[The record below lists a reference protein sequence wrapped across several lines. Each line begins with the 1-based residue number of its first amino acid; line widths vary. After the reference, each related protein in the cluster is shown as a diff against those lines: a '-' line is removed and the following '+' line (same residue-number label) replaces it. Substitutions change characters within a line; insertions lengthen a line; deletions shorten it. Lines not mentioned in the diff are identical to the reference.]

1 MSGYENGEC
10 RIELMASKAIQQ
22 LEERM
27 ADLQPGSLR
36 HQTLEAAKRFKTSW
50 IELGRVLWTVY
61 REKKFREW
69 GYLTFEAY
77 CAKEVGIRAATA
89 KKLLHS
95 YYFLEKEEPS
105 TLKRLTEAAPPS
117 LPSVDSVNL
126 LRLLKNRDEV
136 PAADY
141 QKVRS
146 YVLEKGKEA
155 PEVRKEVQAL
165 LQDKSADPEAVQE
178 ARTKSTVRRM
188 IGTLRALRQQ
198 LTGVELVPKKL
209 LDEVEGLTKKLEG
222 LL

>member
-1 MSGYENGEC
+1 
-10 RIELMASKAIQQ
+10 
-22 LEERM
+22 M

-36 HQTLEAAKRFKTSW
+36 HQTLEAAKRFKASW
-50 IELGRVLWTVY
+50 IDLGRMLWTVY

-77 CAKEVGIRAATA
+77 CAKEIGIRAATA

-105 TLKRLTEAAPPS
+105 TLKRLTEAAPAS
-117 LPSVDSVNL
+117 LPSADSVNL
-126 LRLLKNRDEV
+126 LRLLKNREEV

-141 QKVRS
+141 QRMRS

-178 ARTKSTVRRM
+178 ARTKSAVRRM
-188 IGTLRALRQQ
+188 IGTLRSIRQQ
-198 LTGVELVPKKL
+198 LVGGDLVPKKL
-209 LDEVEGLTKKLEG
+209 LTEMESLIGKLEEH
-222 LL
+222 L

>member
-1 MSGYENGEC
+1 
-10 RIELMASKAIQQ
+10 MASKAIQQ
-22 LEERM
+22 LEDRM

-36 HQTLEAAKRFKTSW
+36 HETLEAAKRFKVSW
-50 IELGRVLWTVY
+50 IELGRALWTVY

-69 GYLTFEAY
+69 GYLTFDAY
-77 CAKEVGIRAATA
+77 CAKEVGIRGATA
-89 KKLLHS
+89 KKLLQS

-105 TLKRLTEAAPPS
+105 TLKRLAEIAPPS
-117 LPSVDSVNL
+117 LPSADSVNL
-126 LRLLKNRDEV
+126 LRLLKNRQEV

-178 ARTKSTVRRM
+178 ARTKSAVRRM
-188 IGTLRALRQQ
+188 IGTLRSLRDQ
-198 LTGVELVPKKL
+198 LSGADLVPKKL
-209 LDEVEGLTKKLEG
+209 LDEVAGLAKKLEG

>member
-1 MSGYENGEC
+1 MES
-10 RIELMASKAIQQ
+10 RAIQK

-36 HQTLEAAKRFKTSW
+36 HQTLEAAKRFKSSW
-50 IELGRVLWTVY
+50 IELGRMLWTVY

-77 CAKEVGIRAATA
+77 CAKEVGIRAPTA

-105 TLKRLTEAAPPS
+105 TLKRLASSDSGPAPVQVPS
-117 LPSVDSVNL
+117 ADSVNL
-126 LRLLKNRDEV
+126 LRLLKNRQEV
-136 PAADY
+136 PAEDY
-141 QKVRS
+141 QKVRG

-155 PEVRKEVQAL
+155 QEVRREVQSL
-165 LQDKSADPEAVQE
+165 LEDNRADPEQVQQ
-178 ARTKSTVRRM
+178 ARAKSAVRRM
-188 IGTLRALRQQ
+188 IGTLKALRRQ
-198 LTGVELVPKKL
+198 LSGGELVPKKIL
-209 LDEVEGLTKKLEG
+209 VEVDGLAKKLEG

>member
-1 MSGYENGEC
+1 
-10 RIELMASKAIQQ
+10 MANKAIQQ

-27 ADLQPGSLR
+27 ADLSPGSLR
-36 HQTLEAAKRFKTSW
+36 HETLEAAKRFKTSW
-50 IELGRVLWTVY
+50 IDLGRALWTVV

-77 CAKEVGIRAATA
+77 CAKEIGIRAATG
-89 KKLLHS
+89 KKLLQS

-105 TLKRLTEAAPPS
+105 MLKRLTESAPAS
-117 LPSVDSVNL
+117 LPSADAVNI
-126 LRLLKNRDEV
+126 LRLLKNREEV
-136 PAADY
+136 PAEDY

-155 PEVRKEVQAL
+155 PEIRKEVRTIL
-165 LQDKSADPEAVQE
+165 EEKSAGADPEAVQE
-178 ARTKSTVRRM
+178 ARTKSAVRRM

-198 LTGVELVPKKL
+198 LIGADLVPKKI
-209 LDEVEGLTKKLEG
+209 LDEAEGLAKKLES

>member
-1 MSGYENGEC
+1 
-10 RIELMASKAIQQ
+10 MASKAIQQ

-178 ARTKSTVRRM
+178 ARTKSAVRRM
-188 IGTLRALRQQ
+188 IGTLRSIRQQ
-198 LTGVELVPKKL
+198 LVGGDLVPKKL
-209 LDEVEGLTKKLEG
+209 LTEMESLIGKLEEH
-222 LL
+222 L

>member
-1 MSGYENGEC
+1 
-10 RIELMASKAIQQ
+10 MASKAIQQ
-22 LEERM
+22 LEDRM

-36 HQTLEAAKRFKTSW
+36 RETLEAAKRFKASW
-50 IELGRVLWTVY
+50 IELGRMLWTVY

-69 GYLTFEAY
+69 GYLTFDAY

-89 KKLLHS
+89 KKLLQS

-105 TLKRLTEAAPPS
+105 LLKRLTSDPESGPTPAA
-117 LPSVDSVNL
+117 LPSADSVNL
-126 LRLLKNRDEV
+126 LRLLKNREEV

-155 PEVRKEVQAL
+155 PEVRREVQAL

-188 IGTLRALRQQ
+188 IGTLRALRHQ
-198 LTGVELVPKKL
+198 LTGTELVPKKL
-209 LDEVEGLTKKLEG
+209 LDEFEGLTKKLEG

>member
-1 MSGYENGEC
+1 ME
-10 RIELMASKAIQQ
+10 SKAVQR

-27 ADLQPGSLR
+27 SDLEPGSLR
-36 HQTLEAAKRFKTSW
+36 HETLQAAKRFKVSW
-50 IELGRVLWTVY
+50 VELGRMLWTVY

-77 CAKEVGIRAATA
+77 CAKEVGIKAPTA

-105 TLKRLTEAAPPS
+105 TLKRLTSEQPPAAPSQVPS
-117 LPSVDSVNL
+117 AESVNL

-146 YVLEKGKEA
+146 YVLEKGKE
-155 PEVRKEVQAL
+155 PQEVRREVQTL
-165 LQDKSADPEAVQE
+165 LQENRKVDTEEVEQARSKSA
-178 ARTKSTVRRM
+178 VRRM
-188 IGTLRALRQQ
+188 IGTLKALRQQ
-198 LTGVELVPKKL
+198 LSGGELVPKKVL
-209 LDEVEGLTKKLEG
+209 AEVDGLAKKLEE